1 MSPETEPRLTP
12 GSSLGPYE
20 VLGWLGAGGMG
31 EVYRARDPRLGRE
44 VAIKV
49 LPRAFA
55 VDADRLRRFEQE
67 ARAVAALSHPG
78 IVAVFDVGHSANGTA
93 YVVSELLQG
102 QTLAHR
108 IGEGPLP
115 TRKALAWGV
124 QIAHGLSAAHEKGI
138 VHRDLKPAN
147 LFVLKDGRVKIL
159 DFGLAKLR
167 GTLDPDGGGS
177 AADTLTQT
185 GSGVVVGTV
194 GYMSPEQ
201 VRGLAA
207 DPRSDIFSLGAVL
220 YEMLSRRRL
229 FQRETAAETMTAV
242 LKDDPPPLSETDPLL
257 PASVDRVVRRCLE
270 KDPGERFQSARDVA
284 FALEALSGSSGT
296 SAAMEAAP
304 TAHRRRRWTVPTAV
318 GLVLLTG
325 LALGALGERVI
336 GQRRPGTLRR
346 LTYGRGFIHRARFAP
361 DGQVVCSAS
370 WDGKPKDTFTVRP
383 EAPEGRSLGLA
394 PGSIQ
399 SISAAGEMLIV
410 FEDGTL
416 SRAPLAG
423 GVAPRAIATDVAA
436 ADWTPDGKELAVVTY
451 AEGKVRV
458 EFPLGKPVYETPGW
472 IDVVRVSPGGDKVAF
487 IEHPQQE
494 GSVGTG
500 TLLVVDSSGRKQ
512 VLVRDWANFEDLSWA
527 PGGDE
532 IWFTASGPGAG
543 MFEENSQL
551 YAVTTAGS
559 WRTVAWIPG
568 NFDLHDVDK
577 GGRALVD
584 RADTRDEM
592 IGLFPPEARER
603 NLSWLN
609 YSVVADLTAD
619 GRTALFTG
627 IGPSLGASAYLR
639 KTDGSAAVPLADG
652 TAAALSP
659 DERWALVIE
668 GVPGRKLVLVPTGP
682 GEPRTLDL
690 GDIAVYRRAAF
701 LPDGERVLFV
711 GNEKDHAERGF
722 VQSLAG
728 GAARPVTPEGVYV
741 AETAISPD
749 GRWVAGV
756 TADQVSLYPIDG
768 GAPRRVPGLPEGG
781 IPIRW
786 SGDGRFLYVRVGDLP
801 VRVYKLDPNTARRE
815 LWKELMPADPA
826 GVRFIESIR
835 LTPDGASYAYSYSQF
850 LSTLY
855 LAEGLK

>member
-1 MSPETEPRLTP
+1 
-12 GSSLGPYE
+12 
-20 VLGWLGAGGMG
+20 MG

-44 VAIKV
+44 VAIKI
-49 LPRAFA
+49 LPGASA

-67 ARAVAALSHPG
+67 ARAAAALSHPA
-78 IVAVFDVGHSANGTA
+78 IVAVFDVGRSADGTP

-115 TRKALAWGV
+115 TRKALDWGV
-124 QIAHGLSAAHEKGI
+124 QIAHGLSAAHERGI

-185 GSGVVVGTV
+185 GSGVAVGTV

-284 FALEALSGSSGT
+284 FALEALSGSSAA

-304 TAHRRRRWTVPTAV
+304 TAPQRRRWTAPTAL

-325 LALGALGERVI
+325 LALGALGARVI
-336 GQRRPGTLRR
+336 GQKRPESYRR
-346 LTYGRGFIHRARFAP
+346 LTYRRGFIHRARFAP
-361 DGQVVCSAS
+361 DGQVVCSAA

-394 PGSIQ
+394 AGSIQ
-399 SISAAGEMLIV
+399 SISAAGEMAIV
-410 FEDGTL
+410 FADGTL
-416 SRAPLAG
+416 SRAPLGG

-436 ADWTPDGKELAVVTY
+436 ADWTPDGKALAVVTY

-472 IDVVRVSPGGDKVAF
+472 IDVVRVSPGGDKLAF
-487 IEHPQQE
+487 IEHPHQE
-494 GSVGTG
+494 GSIGIG
-500 TLLVVDSSGRKQ
+500 TLLVVDSSGRRK
-512 VLVRDWANFEDLSWA
+512 VLVRDWANIEALSWA
-527 PGGDE
+527 GGGDE

-543 MFEENSQL
+543 QLEESL

-559 WRTVAWIPG
+559 WRTVERIPG
-568 NFDLHDVDK
+568 QLQLMDVDK
-577 GGRALVD
+577 RGRALLTRD
-584 RADTRDEM
+584 ETRDEM
-592 IGLFPPEARER
+592 VGLFLPEARER
-603 NLSWLN
+603 NVSWLD
-609 YSVVADLTAD
+609 YSVVADLSAD

-627 IGPSLGASAYLR
+627 TGPSQEGISAYLR
-639 KTDGSAAVPLADG
+639 KTDGSAAVRLADG

-668 GVPGRKLVLVPTGP
+668 GVPGQKLMLVPTGA
-682 GEPRTLDL
+682 GEPRTLDR
-690 GDIAVYRRAAF
+690 GNVAVYQRAAF

-722 VQSLAG
+722 VQPLAG
-728 GAARPVTPEGVYV
+728 GEARPVTPEGVYV

-768 GAPRRVPGLPEGG
+768 GASRRVPGLPEGG

-801 VRVYKLDPNTARRE
+801 VRVYKLDPGTARRE